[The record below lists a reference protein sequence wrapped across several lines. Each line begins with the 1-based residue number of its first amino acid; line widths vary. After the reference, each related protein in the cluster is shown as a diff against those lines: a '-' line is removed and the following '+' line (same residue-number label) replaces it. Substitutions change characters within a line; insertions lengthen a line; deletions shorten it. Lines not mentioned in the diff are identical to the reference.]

1 MQCAS
6 CKGSGQVPK
15 ATPTETQAGGSML
28 TCGLCRGS
36 GTERHVLAI
45 VEWSHDIHNQSCDN
59 HIPMVWITVFLFR
72 TQCSCSTCK
81 GKGQMA
87 CEMCSGAGRVKTFKE
102 LTVSW

>member
-1 MQCAS
+1 M
-6 CKGSGQVPK
+6 PK

-59 HIPMVWITVFLFR
+59 HIPMVCVLVSYTMQLLYM
-72 TQCSCSTCK
+72 Q
-81 GKGQMA
+81 GQR
-87 CEMCSGAGRVKTFKE
+87 SDGV
-102 LTVSW
+102 